1 MARTPSTMM
10 MELGSQAPAFTLPDY
25 GAGVAAGKQVSLEQ
39 VASPGGQARPFL
51 IMFICNHCPF
61 VIHVRDQLAQL
72 AKDYAGKVGFVAI
85 NSNDVEN
92 YPDDRPELMKV
103 EAQKAGYTF
112 PYLYDATQEVGK
124 AYKAACTPD
133 FFLFDKSRRLVYRG
147 QLDDSRPG
155 SGVPVTGKDLRAALD
170 AVVAGKQAATQQ
182 KPSMG
187 CNIKWK
193 AGSEPEYYA

>member
-1 MARTPSTMM
+1 MILEP
-10 MELGSQAPAFTLPDY
+10 GSQAPAFSLPDY
-25 GAGVAAGKQVSLEQ
+25 GAGVPAAKQVSLDQ
-39 VASPGGQARPFL
+39 VASPGGQARPFVV
-51 IMFICNHCPF
+51 MFICNHCPF

-72 AKDYAGKVGFVAI
+72 AKDYAGKVGFVGI

-92 YPDDRPELMKV
+92 YPDDRPELMTA
-103 EAQKAGYTF
+103 EAKKAGYTF
-112 PYLYDATQEVGK
+112 PYLYDATQDVAK

-155 SGVPVTGKDLRAALD
+155 SGVPTGKDLRAALD
-170 AVVAGKQAATQQ
+170 AVVSGKGPSGQQ

-187 CNIKWK
+187 CNIKWI
-193 AGSEPEYYA
+193 AGSEPEYYG